1 MPENFVGHGS
11 GRGARGLGSLPE
23 LYGAVPTAA
32 GLVMAPAMRANFE
45 PIACE
50 EVERLLALFASAIT
64 FEILR
69 SQRL

>member
-1 MPENFVGHGS
+1 MS
-11 GRGARGLGSLPE
+11 CMGLCR
-23 LYGAVPTAA
+23 AA

-50 EVERLLALFASAIT
+50 EVERLLAPSASAIT